1 MGLDMYLQDKEG
13 SEYAYWRKAN
23 AIQGWFDDIIGP
35 IYNTTEHEVNREV
48 LEALLKDAIKV
59 KDLLSNATKVFRQED
74 SHDFY
79 VFEDFDAEVMEL
91 LPPTPGFFFGTYE
104 IDQWYEHQLDITIS
118 QLTAILDSF
127 DFENETLYYYIWY

>member
-1 MGLDMYLQDKEG
+1 MGLDMYLQDKG
-13 SEYAYWRKAN
+13 GNEYAYWRKAN

-35 IYNTTEHEVNREV
+35 IHNTTEHEVNREV

-59 KDLLSNATKVFRQED
+59 KGLLSNATKVFTKED
-74 SHDFY
+74 SDDFY

>member
-1 MGLDMYLQDKEG
+1 MGLDMYLQDKKG
-13 SEYAYWRKAN
+13 TEYAYWRKAN
-23 AIQGWFDDIIGP
+23 AIQGWFDSIIGP
-35 IYNTTEHEVNREV
+35 IENVTKYEVNREI

-59 KDLLSNATKVFRQED
+59 KDLLNNATKVYAQED
-74 SHDFY
+74 DYDFY

-91 LPPTPGFFFGTYE
+91 LPPTPGFFFGSYG
-104 IDQWYEHQLDITIS
+104 IDEWYEHQLDITIS